1 MREITKNRA
10 AAALGTLL
18 FLFVAPGIVA
28 GLAPWWI
35 SQWSMEPP
43 FFGFEPFRALGVFLI
58 VAGIAALLE
67 SFARFA
73 LQGVGT
79 PAPVYPTRHL
89 VVTGLYRYV
98 RNPMYLGVASA
109 ILGQALLLGNAALL
123 AYGLIVWATVHLFV
137 LAYEEP
143 TLRKTFGDQYETYCT
158 HVSRW
163 TPRLRPW
170 SNVSA

>member
-1 MREITKNRA
+1 VRETTKNRMA
-10 AAALGTLL
+10 AAVGTLL

-28 GLAPWWI
+28 GVVPWWI
-35 SQWSMEPP
+35 SRWSMKPP
-43 FFGFEPFRALGVFLI
+43 FFGLGPLSALGAPLI
-58 VAGIAALLE
+58 IAGIAVLLE

-98 RNPMYLGVASA
+98 RNPMYLGVVST
-109 ILGQALLLGNAALL
+109 ILGQALLLGNAVVF

-143 TLRKTFGDQYETYCT
+143 TLQRTFGDQYETYCA
-158 HVSRW
+158 HVPRW